1 MATMTLTEIAALLA
15 GATLLSLAVIWLV
28 GLLPNRARPRAERP
42 AAPECHF
49 LFRGATLIDH
59 DAGALW
65 PDDSDGPNDDWSR
78 FRDWLAFRF
87 GTLPSDPHSIT
98 AGKPLTFESTLPDDP
113 ARLELQANTRS
124 LRATLHEGGPS
135 CPAHLHEGRRRLM
148 VLDVPA
154 TALNAAPNPVW

>member
-87 GTLPSDPHSIT
+87 GTLPTDPLSIT
-98 AGKPLTFESTLPDDP
+98 TGKRDQSSSAASLSSGQRAP
-113 ARLELQANTRS
+113 ASWSMR
-124 LRATLHEGGPS
+124 
-135 CPAHLHEGRRRLM
+135 
-148 VLDVPA
+148 V
-154 TALNAAPNPVW
+154 APRNRK